1 MNKMNKRYEF
11 ITKWSQFILNE
22 TLKTNDID
30 YVIDGASL
38 SLNVKDIE
46 YEIYNKNN
54 KICLKLYNFKHIYS
68 IKDFFD
74 FLNSYFI
81 DRNGWFPSSHT
92 LTKNNKTNVLS
103 YDEDYLFNN
112 QKKLDVVEIIYE
124 PKFDKIV
131 DVPNK
136 LYHLSI
142 QEYKDKILKNGLI
155 PKTKNKRTIHL
166 DRIYLCSVPE
176 DCHKLIADLKYDY
189 DKRKNLNKKDKI
201 NTDWIIYEID
211 AKNIEKLYKDPNY
224 IDKGYYV
231 VDNINTKDISI
242 YDEEK

>member
-1 MNKMNKRYEF
+1 MKRYEF

-30 YVIDGASL
+30 FVVKNVEDEIRLSGINCNVFKNDNKIELEIFNFNELKVIDSMLLYLDSL
-38 SLNVKDIE
+38 
-46 YEIYNKNN
+46 
-54 KICLKLYNFKHIYS
+54 
-68 IKDFFD
+68 
-74 FLNSYFI
+74 FI
-81 DRNGWFPSSHT
+81 DRNGWFPSKMKLFDLDNIDNT
-92 LTKNNKTNVLS
+92 LK
-103 YDEDYLFNN
+103 YDEDYLIDKYHLLN
-112 QKKLDVVEIIYE
+112 KIIITYEAKYDVVTNT
-124 PKFDKIV
+124 PKT
-131 DVPNK
+131 

-142 QEYKDKILKNGLI
+142 QEYKDKIIKNGLI

-176 DCHKLIADLKYDY
+176 DCYNLIFNMKYDY
-189 DKRKNLNKKDKI
+189 DKRKNLNNKDKI

-211 AKNIEKLYKDPNY
+211 AKNIDKLYKDPNY

-231 VDNINTKDISI
+231 VDNINPKDISI